1 MPAVRLH
8 PAAGGSMPEQ
18 HPEVAGFLSSLD
30 NGQRERFL
38 AACECRDSGIQT
50 WMYASAMG
58 YEGDFLQLEA
68 WLQKRYPRLD
78 RRKMLLA
85 EAIKIESDI
94 ASLRDSDVLVGADQ
108 EGARPARPTDSARN
122 IASLSKELRGH
133 LVEVERMT
141 KAVDRRGLLLTGA
154 DRLLRILQDM
164 FAENDEMKAA
174 LEQGFEAFWSQMNDE
189 R

>member
-1 MPAVRLH
+1 LPESAPA
-8 PAAGGSMPEQ
+8 
-18 HPEVAGFLSSLD
+18 VAGFLSSLD
-30 NGQRERFL
+30 SGQRERFL
-38 AACECRDSGIQT
+38 LACEARDSALQT
-50 WMYASAMG
+50 WMYACAMG
-58 YEGDFLQLEA
+58 YEGDFLELEG

-85 EAIKIESDI
+85 EAIKLEADI
-94 ASLRDSDVLVGADQ
+94 ASLRDPGGMVGSGDD
-108 EGARPARPTDSARN
+108 GAVPIKPLDAARN

-141 KAVDRRGLLLTGA
+141 RAVDRRGLLLTGA

-164 FAENDEMKAA
+164 FAESDEMKAA
-174 LEQGFEAFWSQMNDE
+174 LEQGYESFWSQVNDE

>member
-1 MPAVRLH
+1 MA
-8 PAAGGSMPEQ
+8 E

-38 AACECRDSGIQT
+38 AACENRDSGIQT
-50 WMYASAMG
+50 WMYACAMG

-68 WLQKRYPRLD
+68 WLQQRYPRLD

-85 EAIKIESDI
+85 EAIKLEADI
-94 ASLRDSDVLVGADQ
+94 SALRGSDVLVSGD
-108 EGARPARPTDSARN
+108 EESARAARPTDTARN

-141 KAVDRRGLLLTGA
+141 KGIDRRGLLLTGA

-164 FAENDEMKAA
+164 FAESDEMKAA
-174 LEQGFEAFWSQMNDE
+174 LEQGFESFWSQMNDE

>member
-1 MPAVRLH
+1 MAEDH
-8 PAAGGSMPEQ
+8 PD
-18 HPEVAGFLSSLD
+18 VAGFLSSLD

-38 AACECRDSGIQT
+38 VACESRDSPIQA
-50 WMYASAMG
+50 WMYACALG
-58 YEGDFLQLEA
+58 YEGDFLQLET

-85 EAIKIESDI
+85 EAIRLESDI
-94 ASLRDSDVLVGADQ
+94 AVLRDSGTADADGVTAVKPQ
-108 EGARPARPTDSARN
+108 DAARN

-133 LVEVERMT
+133 LVEVDRIGRG
-141 KAVDRRGLLLTGA
+141 VDRRGLLLTGA

-164 FAENDEMKAA
+164 FNENEEMKAA
-174 LEQGFEAFWSQMNDE
+174 LEQAYESFWSQVSDE

>member
-1 MPAVRLH
+1 
-8 PAAGGSMPEQ
+8 MPE

-38 AACECRDSGIQT
+38 AVCEGRDSGIQT
-50 WMYASAMG
+50 WMYACAMG
-58 YEGDFLQLEA
+58 YEGDFLQLEG

-85 EAIKIESDI
+85 EAIKLEQDI
-94 ASLRDSDVLVGADQ
+94 AALRSSDVLDNPGD
-108 EGARPARPTDSARN
+108 ESARPIRATDSARN

-141 KAVDRRGLLLTGA
+141 KGVDRRGLLLTGA
-154 DRLLRILQDM
+154 DRLLRVFQDM
-164 FAENDEMKAA
+164 FAENEEMKAA
-174 LEQGFEAFWSQMNDE
+174 LEQGFEAFWSQVNDE